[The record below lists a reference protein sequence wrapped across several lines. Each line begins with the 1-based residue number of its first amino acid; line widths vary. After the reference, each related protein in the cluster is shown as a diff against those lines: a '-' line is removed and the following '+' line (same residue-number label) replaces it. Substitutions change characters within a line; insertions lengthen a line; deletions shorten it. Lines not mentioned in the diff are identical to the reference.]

1 MAASC
6 PITLREIGSCGGV
19 GWYPRLR
26 RAFSRTFSRAF
37 SRTFSRKVS
46 PPAAFNY
53 RGPSPSGPS
62 VRRGAIVDLEMPA
75 MDDAALR
82 AYARRRL
89 GGLGRRYYPFGIAAA
104 FLAMLAG
111 FFPSTVSQVA
121 GQRFA
126 APLAPIA
133 RSGYG
138 HGGSGGSSSGAALSG
153 GGATSSVAS
162 SGLAGGFGLGSGY
175 GGSGGGYG
183 GSGIASPGS
192 GYGGS
197 GGAVGSGGGGSPA
210 ESAQPG
216 VPSPQVLLETLAG
229 LIPSAVKVTPK
240 TLAAVSAAVSALPA
254 SMRSALAGDVT
265 VLPQVLSALPPRGIQ
280 ALRAALEAL
289 PTMLEALP
297 SADRHGAPQIAAAL
311 TSLAGLPAGLLSVL
325 PQCLSSLPGLLPGFA
340 SELGSLGPTIV
351 ASLPTVIQ
359 ALPPNLA
366 AAPRIM
372 AEMADGSSVTIPSAD
387 MPLFIGVAGTLFGPQ
402 LLACL
407 PSQVAGIF
415 P

>member
-1 MAASC
+1 
-6 PITLREIGSCGGV
+6 
-19 GWYPRLR
+19 
-26 RAFSRTFSRAF
+26 
-37 SRTFSRKVS
+37 
-46 PPAAFNY
+46 
-53 RGPSPSGPS
+53 
-62 VRRGAIVDLEMPA
+62 
-75 MDDAALR
+75 
-82 AYARRRL
+82 
-89 GGLGRRYYPFGIAAA
+89 
-104 FLAMLAG
+104 
-111 FFPSTVSQVA
+111 
-121 GQRFA
+121 
-126 APLAPIA
+126 
-133 RSGYG
+133 
-138 HGGSGGSSSGAALSG
+138 
-153 GGATSSVAS
+153 
-162 SGLAGGFGLGSGY
+162 
-175 GGSGGGYG
+175 
-183 GSGIASPGS
+183 
-192 GYGGS
+192 
-197 GGAVGSGGGGSPA
+197 
-210 ESAQPG
+210 
-216 VPSPQVLLETLAG
+216 
-229 LIPSAVKVTPK
+229 
-240 TLAAVSAAVSALPA
+240 
-254 SMRSALAGDVT
+254 MRSALAGDVT